1 MGVWLLGRFANPSRW
16 NRSLGAALQCS
27 QELVGRPVS
36 SSHFAPGLVLRPAL
50 HWVWNANGC
59 FSLSKM
65 EGSRV
70 AVLGFC
76 TCGLIGVMDWAQR
89 VYVYCAEFGC
99 LSFSDNF
106 LSPPLGMSGVQTLII
121 LRTWDYLELEGWT
134 LSQGSLRELAL
145 NFKIK
150 VIEKLGWN
158 FQRIIGSFNLEL
170 TRYAK

>member
-1 MGVWLLGRFANPSRW
+1 MVCENSQFGAMGVRLLGRFANPSRW

-50 HWVWNANGC
+50 HWVLNANGC

-89 VYVYCAEFGC
+89 VYVCCAEFGC

-121 LRTWDYLELEGWT
+121 LGLGIIWSWRVEHYPKVVWGTWL
-134 LSQGSLRELAL
+134 
-145 NFKIK
+145 
-150 VIEKLGWN
+150 
-158 FQRIIGSFNLEL
+158 
-170 TRYAK
+170 